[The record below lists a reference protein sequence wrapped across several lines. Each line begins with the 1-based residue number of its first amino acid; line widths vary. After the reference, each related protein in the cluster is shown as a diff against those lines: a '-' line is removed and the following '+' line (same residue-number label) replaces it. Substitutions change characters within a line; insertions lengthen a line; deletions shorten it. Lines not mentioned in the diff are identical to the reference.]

1 MPFPAQFK
9 TARRP
14 VGRKKKLASF
24 ETSLIGCRKTTYR
37 RIARNRQVQ
46 KSCHGANRRGCDL
59 FATVSDMPPGVYGG
73 GLFVAEYAAIAD
85 RACTKRRHLGEGP
98 RQPAPAMTGRRCA
111 VGVN

>member
-46 KSCHGANRRGCDL
+46 NSCHGTNRRGCDL
-59 FATVSDMPPGVYGG
+59 FATVSDMPPGVYVSVF
-73 GLFVAEYAAIAD
+73 FVAEYVVIAD
-85 RACTKRRHLGEGP
+85 RAMARNGGILGRVRGNRH
-98 RQPAPAMTGRRCA
+98 RQ
-111 VGVN
+111 